1 MWVFIKRFFH
11 IPDKNASIVAT
22 RSHQGS
28 SLVDPQGI
36 DTPEVSVQLFVVER
50 LAWLQT
56 LPDQVRFSANHAHLT
71 PVVDVCEV
79 LEHLA
84 DRNNFVTILSH
95 LFTMKTCLRE
105 SLLTHFF
112 CSQSFHWFAFRY
124 IIRSSHWQVT
134 KNITDFTKLNFFW
147 KSFSM
152 IGFLKVIESQFCNH
166 FQLIL
171 VHNRRNRIRK
181 VYLFTNW
188 HKRCF

>member
-1 MWVFIKRFFH
+1 M
-11 IPDKNASIVAT
+11 
-22 RSHQGS
+22 
-28 SLVDPQGI
+28 
-36 DTPEVSVQLFVVER
+36 
-50 LAWLQT
+50 
-56 LPDQVRFSANHAHLT
+56 NHFW
-71 PVVDVCEV
+71 
-79 LEHLA
+79 
-84 DRNNFVTILSH
+84 RI
-95 LFTMKTCLRE
+95 
-105 SLLTHFF
+105 F

-181 VYLFTNW
+181 VYLQTDIKDVFKAKLYYNWWTTNRSDLKFLPTLPNDNRKVEKLLWKIFFRIFSLNIELRKIRNTSNKIIYTEIACILLWCSITFTISRSLQINMYSTVF
-188 HKRCF
+188 KNKK